1 MLLGIGV
8 WRRHIIEGAVATNLA
23 EAQQG
28 KIVGLIRPGRALHD
42 LRMIQQRVGAR
53 AGLCKDQMVS

>member
-28 KIVGLIRPGRALHD
+28 KIVGLIRPGRTLHD
-42 LRMIQQRVGAR
+42 LRIIQQRVGA
-53 AGLCKDQMVS
+53 